1 MVLVSDRSC
10 CLAIRA
16 YGACCGFRS
25 GRDVPGGDDA
35 VVASSLV
42 GIDSGEPVRIHFLG
56 RTFDA
61 LDIVHYVVAA
71 AIGYGAL
78 RWLEPSKEV

>member
-1 MVLVSDRSC
+1 
-10 CLAIRA
+10 
-16 YGACCGFRS
+16 
-25 GRDVPGGDDA
+25 
-35 VVASSLV
+35 VASSLV